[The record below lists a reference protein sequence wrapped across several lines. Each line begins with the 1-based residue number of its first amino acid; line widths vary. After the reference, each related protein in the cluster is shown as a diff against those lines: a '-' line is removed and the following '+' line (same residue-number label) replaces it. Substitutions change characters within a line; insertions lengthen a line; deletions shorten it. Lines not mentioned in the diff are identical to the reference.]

1 MAGRV
6 LSKNKTRPKNF
17 LKIAKN
23 QPGCSLML
31 FNPQPSLRTLR
42 LRRLPGRALIPP
54 PRTGLN
60 LICRN
65 LFEQFRRITNFYFLL
80 LAIISVII
88 ESPVSPVPNFLA
100 LGFVI
105 LTTAI
110 KQGYEDFKR
119 HRADRVINHR
129 LVTRIEANGIQ
140 EIQSSKIQVG
150 DVICVEDGDEFP
162 CDMLILSSSN
172 PNGKVTI
179 MTANLDGETNL
190 KTHSAPHVTRHLT
203 QPHLLNNMRAQIEC
217 ENPNPDLNR
226 FQGRINLVQ
235 AVGVQVVSL
244 GLNNM
249 AFRGTQ
255 LKNTEFVY
263 GCALYTGADTKM
275 SQNSRSTSNK
285 FSSVEVKMN
294 KYLLFFLL
302 VVFLEVLVSTLLDFY
317 IGKRFKVKIHL
328 QGVPTSL
335 E

>member
-1 MAGRV
+1 M
-6 LSKNKTRPKNF
+6 
-17 LKIAKN
+17 
-23 QPGCSLML
+23 
-31 FNPQPSLRTLR
+31 
-42 LRRLPGRALIPP
+42 
-54 PRTGLN
+54 
-60 LICRN
+60 
-65 LFEQFRRITNFYFLL
+65 
-80 LAIISVII
+80 II

-226 FQGRINLVQ
+226 FQGRINVVQ

-317 IGKRFKVKIHL
+317 IGKRFKVKIQL